1 MSKMRLFLVA
11 ALIVPMAACM
21 PRPFPEDN
29 LPVAEQRPVVGT
41 FNASYDTVWEA
52 TIEVLGDMAPLEQI
66 EKENGYISTGW
77 MYGFSDYIYKTFAGT
92 KVPEPIRS
100 RWDIN
105 LTSQG
110 SRTQVTVISKEEVE
124 KDMISANLE
133 FRGRV
138 YEWIPVPSSTKKE
151 RAMLED
157 ILSIIESRA
166 GVSDADYEY

>member
-1 MSKMRLFLVA
+1 
-11 ALIVPMAACM
+11 MAACM

-41 FNASYDTVWEA
+41 FQASYDTTWEA

-66 EKENGYISTGW
+66 EKDNGYISTGW
-77 MYGFSDYIYKTFAGT
+77 MEGFSDYIFKTYAGT

-100 RWDIN
+100 RWEIN

-110 SRTQVTVISKEEVE
+110 SRTEVTVIAQEEVE

-133 FRGRV
+133 FRGSI
-138 YEWIPVPSSTKKE
+138 YEWIPVPSSTSKE
-151 RAMLED
+151 RQMLEE
-157 ILSIIESRA
+157 ILAIIETRA
-166 GVSDADYEY
+166 GVSDAVDYEY